1 MPTFSPLTL
10 AFLIVAW
17 PLSAWADAPK
27 VAKASPDDGAIAVDP
42 ATVELRV
49 TFDQDMNQG
58 GMSFVGGGPTFP
70 ADPQGKARWVD
81 ARTIVLP
88 LRLEPGKDYQLSVNS
103 SRFQNFRNLKGE
115 PAVPYPIRLKTAT
128 KSGGTEKELTEPENR
143 AAIDRLRK
151 AIDEDYSY
159 RDRLQVDWPAAFRE
173 ATPELLGSKTPLE
186 FAKKAAKLVGPAEDL
201 HFTFRVG
208 DWMVP
213 THDKPV
219 VSNFQRTAFLKEV
232 PGPVPEGPVT
242 IVKFNNGI
250 TYLVIASWSQEV
262 APRLEAVFEAIGRA
276 DPKAGLIVDVRPN
289 GGGSELL
296 AKQVAGCFVEAT
308 KVYAK
313 YVTRSKG
320 VDSPV
325 RERSVSASAGRPKY
339 RGPVVVLM
347 GPATMSSCESFVMMM
362 KQSQNCTL
370 VGDRTRGSSGNPRPV
385 DLGNG
390 VSALVPSWRDLD
402 TNGRCIEGEGIKPD
416 VAVKAGPADFQDGD
430 PVLRKAVEV
439 LLKR

>member
-1 MPTFSPLTL
+1 
-10 AFLIVAW
+10 
-17 PLSAWADAPK
+17 
-27 VAKASPDDGAIAVDP
+27 
-42 ATVELRV
+42 
-49 TFDQDMNQG
+49 
-58 GMSFVGGGPTFP
+58 
-70 ADPQGKARWVD
+70 
-81 ARTIVLP
+81 
-88 LRLEPGKDYQLSVNS
+88 
-103 SRFQNFRNLKGE
+103 
-115 PAVPYPIRLKTAT
+115 
-128 KSGGTEKELTEPENR
+128 
-143 AAIDRLRK
+143 
-151 AIDEDYSY
+151 
-159 RDRLQVDWPAAFRE
+159 
-173 ATPELLGSKTPLE
+173 
-186 FAKKAAKLVGPAEDL
+186 AEDL

-325 RERSVSASAGRPKY
+325 RERSVSASAGRPLQ
-339 RGPVVVLM
+339 PPWM
-347 GPATMSSCESFVMMM
+347 ATLSVWRC
-362 KQSQNCTL
+362 
-370 VGDRTRGSSGNPRPV
+370 NPRTT
-385 DLGNG
+385 
-390 VSALVPSWRDLD
+390 SASSSPGRRWPRPRTGTEPSPW
-402 TNGRCIEGEGIKPD
+402 
-416 VAVKAGPADFQDGD
+416 A
-430 PVLRKAVEV
+430 
-439 LLKR
+439 